1 MLYHVSAQELAAEN
15 MIKLPIVLAE
25 HPEGWPAAVF
35 GAVQTQRKLEAEALK
50 DEAEGHG
57 YVRPIVL
64 FQAQNVGDEMPPR
77 NCAATSSMN

>member
-1 MLYHVSAQELAAEN
+1 MCSTTCSAQELAAED

-64 FQAQNVGDEMPPR
+64 FQAQNAGRRD
-77 NCAATSSMN
+77 AARGTAQLPHQ

>member
-1 MLYHVSAQELAAEN
+1 

-50 DEAEGHG
+50 DEAEGTAMCG
-57 YVRPIVL
+57 PSCCFRRKTRATRCRP
-64 FQAQNVGDEMPPR
+64 R
-77 NCAATSSMN
+77 RCAAT